1 MKVLIADDD
10 RVLVRM
16 VSNYLKQR
24 GLEPTPVYDGMQT
37 MMFARRTKPDLILL
51 DISMPA
57 GNGFEVLKNLKASSL
72 TSQIP
77 VIVVSG
83 SVELAAERKVLESG
97 ADAFVRKPPDMS
109 KLYEVICR
117 VLGIPGEPSPKQ
129 GLSTPEVS

>member
-10 RVLVRM
+10 RVHVRM
-16 VSNYLKQR
+16 VSNYLRQR

-37 MMFARRTKPDLILL
+37 MMFARRTKPDVILL

-77 VIVVSG
+77 VVVVSG
-83 SVELAAERKVLESG
+83 SVDTAAEGKVLEGG
-97 ADAFVRKPPDMS
+97 ADAFVRKPADMS

-117 VLGIPGEPSPKQ
+117 VLGFQGEPSPK
-129 GLSTPEVS
+129 E